1 MGLKNI
7 NKYDMPRLS
16 ILICVFFLSLQTVA
30 QESISKWKPNFQL
43 DNRVSSIRNN
53 SILLIGGKIGCQ
65 YKGLTRIGIGA
76 SFIVNPVEFEYVSKK
91 TSKVVT
97 NKVDFWYFSIYND
110 WILYKRYNF
119 DVIITEQ
126 LGFGKPRYV
135 REIGE
140 ELVSDANVDLYINE
154 LSTQVNYKINPI
166 IGVGAGIGYRNLFNK
181 KSVLNA
187 TFDAPIYMF
196 KIIIYPRG
204 LFKKH
209 IRLNSNAEE
218 EN

>member
-1 MGLKNI
+1 MYKCSVFVCI
-7 NKYDMPRLS
+7 FFWSFPIMAQDSIPR
-16 ILICVFFLSLQTVA
+16 
-30 QESISKWKPNFQL
+30 WKPNFQL

-65 YKGLTRIGIGA
+65 YKKLTRIGIGA
-76 SFIVNPVEFEYVSKK
+76 SFIVNPVEFEYVNKK
-91 TSKVVT
+91 TSKVVS

-119 DVIITEQ
+119 EVIVTEQ

-135 REIGE
+135 KEIGE

-166 IGVGAGIGYRNLFNK
+166 IGVGAGIGYRNLFNR
-181 KSVLNA
+181 KSLLNA

-196 KIIIYPRG
+196 KLIIYPRG
-204 LFKKH
+204 LFKKSFAMK
-209 IRLNSNAEE
+209 SNTEE
-218 EN
+218 EI

>member
-1 MGLKNI
+1 
-7 NKYDMPRLS
+7 
-16 ILICVFFLSLQTVA
+16 
-30 QESISKWKPNFQL
+30 L

-53 SILLIGGKIGCQ
+53 SIILIGGKFGYQ
-65 YKGLTRIGIGA
+65 YKKLTRIGIGA
-76 SFIVNPVEFEYVSKK
+76 SFIANPVEFEYVSKK
-91 TSKVVT
+91 TSKVVS

-110 WILYKRYNF
+110 WILYKRNNF
-119 DVIITEQ
+119 EVIITEQ
-126 LGFGKPRYV
+126 LGFGKPKYV

-140 ELVSDANVDLYINE
+140 ELVSEANVDLYINE
-154 LSTQVNYKINPI
+154 LSTQINYKINPI

-181 KSVLNA
+181 KSLLNA

-204 LFKKH
+204 LFKKW
-209 IRLNSNAEE
+209 LALKSNPEE